1 MVNYKQ
7 ELKKLNANQ
16 RQAVEHIDGP
26 LMVIAG
32 PGTGKTQL
40 LSMRVAQILQE
51 TDATPANI
59 LCLTF
64 TEAAARNMRDR
75 LTQLIGE
82 AAYHVGIYTFHGF
95 GSEVIQRYPEYFVE
109 QPLLKPVE
117 ELGSYE
123 LLADIFMHLPHSNPL
138 QVKLGDEFL
147 HLRATQTTISW
158 LKQAGLEPN
167 DLSAIVKGNRSF
179 TNYGQDALQST
190 FAERPHPKYLP
201 LYEELLAHL
210 RAFPANEADA
220 SLAQLCTNE
229 LALAIGEVDPSKCFA
244 PSITSWRNRWL
255 VQDLYKHWRFADQR
269 RTNFIEALATI
280 YSQYQKA
287 LADRGWYTY
296 DDMILRTI
304 KALEKEPELRLTLQE
319 QFQYLMVDEYQDT
332 NGAQNRLL
340 ELLADNPV
348 HEGRPNLMVVGDD
361 DQAIYRFQGAELSVM
376 MDFLKR
382 WQAVDK
388 VVLNQN
394 YRSGVELLELAR
406 SVIVQGTD
414 RLENSVEGISKEL
427 SSGHTKPPA
436 ARLVRVQGMSELD
449 QYAFIASEVEKLIK
463 QGKKPSDIAILAP
476 KHSYLREV
484 VPYLLDKQ
492 LPVSYERREHI
503 LTQPKIIE
511 LLNLARLIQF
521 AANGAWAEADA
532 LMPQV
537 LSGEYWQFEP
547 ALIWQLSIDA
557 YKTNR
562 LWLEVML
569 KHPDK
574 RLQHC
579 AEALSTLATQASS
592 RSLDDILDTLIGNQ
606 PIKLGNGDDWHIP
619 YRRFY
624 FSNQRLQ
631 NQTQDYFT
639 LLGQL
644 TTLRERLREYRP
656 GQPLNL
662 ANLIDFVNLYERS
675 SLNLLDTNPH
685 TTTPEAIELMT
696 AYKAKG
702 LEWDT
707 VFIVSCH
714 NDVWGSKARS
724 GSYSFGL
731 PHNLDWIKPARD
743 SLDDKLRLFYV
754 ALTRAK
760 SNLYLTGHQQ
770 NLNGKTT
777 EALSWLN
784 DQPEPDT
791 LKDADTTDL
800 IHNQEVL
807 WGLKPAQ
814 KRSLH
819 DSLQPFLN
827 NYQLSATHLNSF
839 FDLTRGGPQHF
850 FFRHIL
856 HFPEA
861 ITPSSVF
868 GSAVHEALH
877 YVHTQITK
885 TGQPPKL
892 AQLQAI
898 LTKSLN
904 TSALAE
910 SDKKRLVER
919 GCSALAQI
927 YQQGLTTFKASDKSE
942 YNFKNEGAV
951 LGDARLT
958 GKIDVLRQMS
968 SGELAVIDYKTGNA
982 LPTWQAKGAFPQV
995 KAHLYQQQLSFY
1007 KLMVEGSAT
1016 FNKQVVSELALQ
1028 FVEPNEDGQLV
1039 YLKYE
1044 PSQSDLERLQ
1054 GLVKAVWK
1062 HVMELDFPD
1071 TSQYKL
1077 DLKGV
1082 KQFEDDVLA
1091 GKI

>member
-1 MVNYKQ
+1 MGSYKE
-7 ELKKLNANQ
+7 ELHKLNAAQ

-40 LSMRVAQILQE
+40 LSMRVAQILQK
-51 TDATPANI
+51 TDANPANI

-75 LTQLIGE
+75 LSQLIGE

-95 GSEVIQRYPEYFVE
+95 GSEIIQRYPEYFIE

-123 LLADIFMHLPHSNPL
+123 LLADIFQHLPHSNPL
-138 QVKLGDEFL
+138 QTKLGDEFL

-158 LKQAGLEPN
+158 LKQAGIEPD
-167 DLSAIVKGNRSF
+167 DLASIVKGNRAF
-179 TNYGQDALQST
+179 TSYAQNLLPET
-190 FAERPHPKYLP
+190 FADRPHPKHLP
-201 LYEELLAHL
+201 IYEALLAHL
-210 RAFPANEADA
+210 RAFPAKEADS
-220 SLAQLCTNE
+220 SLAQMCTNE
-229 LALAIGEVDPSKCFA
+229 LASAIDAIQPDGRFA
-244 PSITSWRNRWL
+244 PSITAWRNRWL
-255 VQDLYKHWRFADQR
+255 VQDSYKHWRMADQR
-269 RTNFIEALATI
+269 RTSFLEALGVI
-280 YSQYQKA
+280 YKRYQKA

-296 DDMILRTI
+296 DDMILRAI
-304 KALEKEPELRLTLQE
+304 KALEQEPELRLTLQE

-348 HEGRPNLMVVGDD
+348 HEGQPNLMVVGDD

-376 MDFLKR
+376 LDFLKR
-382 WQAVDK
+382 WQNVTNI
-388 VVLNQN
+388 VLNQN
-394 YRSGVELLELAR
+394 YRSGSELLQLAR
-406 SVIVQGTD
+406 SVIVHGTE
-414 RLENSVEGISKEL
+414 RLETAVEGVSKEL
-427 SSGHTKPPA
+427 QSGHATPPPA
-436 ARLVRVQGMSELD
+436 KVVRIQGMSELD
-449 QYAFIASEVEKLIK
+449 QYAFVAKEVERLIK

-476 KHSYLREV
+476 KHSYLREI
-484 VPYLLDKQ
+484 VPFLLDKQ

-511 LLNLARLIQF
+511 LLDLARLIQL
-521 AANGAWAEADA
+521 GASGDWAEANA
-532 LMPQV
+532 LLPQV
-537 LSGEYWQFEP
+537 LSADYWQFEP
-547 ALIWQLSIDA
+547 QVLWQISLDA
-557 YKTNR
+557 YKHKR
-562 LWLEVML
+562 LWLEIML
-569 KHPDK
+569 DHPDK
-574 RLQHC
+574 RLRHC
-579 AEALSTLATQASS
+579 AEAITTLAFQTST
-592 RSLDDILDTLIGNQ
+592 RSLDDVLDTLIGNQ
-606 PIKLGNGDDWHIP
+606 PVTLADGSSWQVP

-631 NQTQDYFT
+631 SQTQDYFT

-662 ANLIDFVNLYERS
+662 ANLVEFVSLYQRS
-675 SLNLLDTNPH
+675 ALNLLDTNPH
-685 TTTPEAIELMT
+685 TTTPEAVELMT

-707 VFIVSCH
+707 VFVLSCH
-714 NDVWGSKARS
+714 NDVWGSKTRS
-724 GSYSFGL
+724 GSFSFGL
-731 PHNLDWIKPARD
+731 PHNLESIKPARD

-760 SNLYLTGHQQ
+760 SNLYLTSHQK
-770 NLNGKTT
+770 NLNGKPT
-777 EALSWLN
+777 ESLIWLN
-784 DQPEPDT
+784 DQPAPKPLPAAQT
-791 LKDADTTDL
+791 NDL
-800 IHNQEVL
+800 IHNQAVL
-807 WGLKPAQ
+807 WGLTQVQ
-814 KRSLH
+814 KRSLK
-819 DSLQPFLN
+819 DSLQTFLTT
-827 NYQLSATHLNSF
+827 YQLSATHLNSF

-877 YVHTQITK
+877 YVHTQVIK
-885 TGQPPKL
+885 QGKPPKL

-898 LTKSLN
+898 LTKSLQN
-904 TSALAE
+904 SALPN
-910 SDKKRLVER
+910 SDKQRLIER
-919 GCSALAQI
+919 GCAALDHV
-927 YQQGLTTFKASDKSE
+927 YQQIMPTFTASDKSE
-942 YNFKNEGAV
+942 YNFKNEGVV

-958 GKIDVLRQMS
+958 GKIDVLRQTS
-968 SGELAVIDYKTGNA
+968 NNQLAVVDYKTGNA
-982 LPTWQAKGAFPQV
+982 LQEWQAKGAYPQIR
-995 KAHLYQQQLSFY
+995 AHLYQQQLAFY
-1007 KLMVEGSAT
+1007 KLMVEGSASY
-1016 FNKQVVSELALQ
+1016 NKQQVTELALQ

-1039 YLKYE
+1039 YLPYQPK
-1044 PSQSDLERLQ
+1044 PQDLDRLQ
-1054 GLVKAVWK
+1054 KLVAAVWK

-1071 TSQYKL
+1071 TSQYSL

-1082 KQFEDDVLA
+1082 KQFEDDVID
-1091 GKI
+1091 GKL